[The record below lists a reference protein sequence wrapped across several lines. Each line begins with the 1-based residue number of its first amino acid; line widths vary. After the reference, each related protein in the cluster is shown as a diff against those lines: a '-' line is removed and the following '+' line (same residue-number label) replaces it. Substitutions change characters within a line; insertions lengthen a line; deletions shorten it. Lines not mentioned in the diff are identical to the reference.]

1 MRFRPLPI
9 LALAAIGWGSA
20 LAAPAPPPVVTLLG
34 DSITAGYGLAAAD
47 ALPAQLQASLN
58 RIGVAAAVRGAG
70 VSGDTSA
77 GGLARVDFS
86 VQPDTTLCV
95 VELGA
100 NDYLQS
106 LAPGA
111 MRSNLVAIV
120 RAAEGAAHP
129 RAAGGRD
136 RACAHG
142 RGLCAR
148 VQRRLP
154 RRRPSRGGG
163 AGIPTSWPAW
173 RPRPGLRQAD
183 GLHPNAAG
191 VRVIA
196 DRLARSV
203 AAALSRR

>member
-120 RAAEGAAHP
+120 RRLKARRIHVLLAGGTVPARTGGGYAREFNAVFPAVARAEGVALDP
-129 RAAGGRD
+129 DFLAG
-136 RACAHG
+136 
-142 RGLCAR
+142 
-148 VQRRLP
+148 VE
-154 RRRPSRGGG
+154 
-163 AGIPTSWPAW
+163 TS
-173 RPRPGLRQAD
+173 PGLRQAD